1 MFDPIQKEGVLN
13 SGSCFTSL
21 VASIVVH
28 AAVAS
33 MLVLVPLLFFRELPE
48 KVFTI
53 LLPLPQL
60 NKQEI
65 PIPPAPSGG
74 PASEMETGNA
84 APAFH
89 AVVPSREMVTPD
101 KIPTSVPAP
110 VEEEFAMA
118 GIPGLPKGNGSGW
131 GNGTGGNYIGTG
143 LRLGPDIPP
152 REPPRPPQQII
163 TKPTIRIGI
172 IDPSRLIM
180 KVPPVYPEI
189 AWRNRIEGVVRL
201 EAIIDREGNVTQVSV
216 LEGHPLLREASIE
229 AVKQWKYTPTIQNGE
244 PIPVCANIILTFRI
258 Q

>member
-28 AAVAS
+28 ATVAS

-48 KVFTI
+48 KVISFVI
-53 LLPLPQL
+53 PWP
-60 NKQEI
+60 KISSKEI
-65 PIPPAPSGG
+65 PVPPAPSGG
-74 PASEMETGNA
+74 PASKKETGNA

-89 AVVPSREMVTPD
+89 TVVPSYEMVTPD
-101 KIPTSVPAP
+101 KIPTSIPAP

-118 GIPGLPKGNGSGW
+118 GIPGLPAGNGSGW
-131 GNGTGGNYIGTG
+131 GNGGSGDWVGTS

-152 REPPRPPQQII
+152 REPLRPPQQII
-163 TKPTIRIGI
+163 AKPPIRVGN

-201 EAIIDREGNVTQVSV
+201 EAIIDREGNVTQISV
-216 LEGHPLLREASIE
+216 LEGRCYGRRAS
-229 AVKQWKYTPTIQNGE
+229 KP
-244 PIPVCANIILTFRI
+244 
-258 Q
+258 